1 MSLIKYTYISFER
14 EWIIL
19 KRERN
24 CIRARF
30 YFLHAFWR
38 CTGESLG
45 NVEIALRV
53 RVGRSTIES
62 SSHTGAPP
70 GRYFGRDEPLWRGGK
85 TGLGTGSV
93 ARRYSG
99 RPTRTIVCIRTGRF
113 VDVSI
118 CGFAS
123 FVSASGG
130 RSSVLF
136 DAIGKSRMV
145 KKPIFFTPL

>member
-1 MSLIKYTYISFER
+1 MNNIEKRTKLYTSTFLFSSRVLTVYR
-14 EWIIL
+14 RVP
-19 KRERN
+19 RER
-24 CIRARF
+24 
-30 YFLHAFWR
+30 
-38 CTGESLG
+38 G
-45 NVEIALRV
+45 NRTSRTCRPV
-53 RVGRSTIES
+53 TIES